1 MFLLLLTKMKN
12 MFSFTFNVFIIIITY
27 IETNQKIN
35 KTKISMADYYNVII
49 ASVFYVQFRSILLN
63 KNR

>member
-49 ASVFYVQFRSILLN
+49 ASVSMYNFDRFY
-63 KNR
+63 